1 MLVITRWSFIYG
13 PFLTYLTCL
22 DISWHFENLV
32 SNMGKWGER
41 EPWDFAG
48 PKFETNA
55 KLGYS
60 VSLVFTGLS
69 NRSLCVSLGFNKREK
84 RRVRPSVPS
93 ESHHCRVLKLC
104 TSKLVQRFQASRWT
118 LCATSSRISTSA
130 VTSGISP
137 GIPSRMKGSCA
148 LHATSRLRRAQH
160 YASTSTGHR
169 WPFLDSN
176 GCWQSSVSR
185 WWMC

>member
-1 MLVITRWSFIYG
+1 MLVNQMVIHLWPI
-13 PFLTYLTCL
+13 L
-22 DISWHFENLV
+22 DISDMSGHILTFWKFGIEHGKMRRTWT
-32 SNMGKWGER
+32 MGFCGSQI
-41 EPWDFAG
+41 WD
-48 PKFETNA
+48 KRQI
-55 KLGYS
+55 GYS

-84 RRVRPSVPS
+84 RRVRPLVPS